1 MDLSAAVLAAG
12 AARRTQDKRRSAKED
27 EGTAPLSLPGSGE
40 SIPEELDPRIRRFR
54 EIEKEVLAHE
64 AAHAASAGGMG
75 WPVVYR
81 YATGPDGRR
90 YIVGGH
96 VTIGVPKGRTPEEQL
111 RILSRVIGAA
121 LANPDPSPG
130 DKAAARWAARAEL
143 EALRELQAA
152 RSDSLEGLD
161 LESLLPTFGAEL

>member
-1 MDLSAAVLAAG
+1 MDLEVTVLAAG
-12 AARRTQDKRRSAKED
+12 ALGRTQDKRRSAKED

-40 SIPEELDPRIRRFR
+40 NIPEELDPRIRRFR
-54 EIEKEVLAHE
+54 EIEKDVLAHE
-64 AAHAASAGGMG
+64 AAHAVSAGGMG

-96 VTIGVPKGRTPEEQL
+96 VMISVPKGRTPEEQL

-130 DKAAARWAARAEL
+130 DKAVARWAARAEL

-152 RSDSLEGLD
+152 RRNALEELG
-161 LESLLPTFGAEL
+161 LESLLSTFGVEL